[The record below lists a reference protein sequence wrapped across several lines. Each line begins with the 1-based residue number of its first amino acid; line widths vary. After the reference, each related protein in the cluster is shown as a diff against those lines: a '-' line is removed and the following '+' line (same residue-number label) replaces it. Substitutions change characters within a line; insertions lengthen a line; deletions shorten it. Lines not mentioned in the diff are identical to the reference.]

1 MTYPTNE
8 EIRHAEDRD
17 DPEDEQTLV
26 YVKEMQLLRKIVE
39 TSSDLILARHSEEFR
54 NHCGGIEVLEKAHE
68 KAYAEHH
75 SWLSEFDTPFD

>member
-8 EIRHAEDRD
+8 ELRHADVRD

-26 YVKEMQLLRKIVE
+26 YVKEMKLLRKIVE
-39 TSSDLILARHSEEFR
+39 TSSDLILARHNKSFR
-54 NHCGGIEVLEKAHE
+54 DNCGGIEVIERAHE
-68 KAYAEHH
+68 KAYSEHH